1 MLAVIGALIANG
13 LITVLKFIAAAI
25 TGSSGM
31 MAEALHSLADTTNQV
46 FLLLG
51 LRFYKRPA
59 SEKHPFGYGK
69 ERFFWS
75 FIAAIFIFGVG
86 ASYALYE
93 GYQKLTHPH
102 PPAQLRWAYWV
113 LGLSLVLEAASIALA
128 LYQEITEAHH
138 EGLTFVEYLR
148 ESKDPTAK
156 TVLFEDSAALIGIA
170 IAAVG
175 IYLTDHQVGPSLFNG
190 QPPGAFWDGLA
201 SMAIGVVLAIVA
213 FSLARSS
220 RGLLLGEAATPKAVE
235 RIRQA
240 ILSHPHVCEVVEL
253 LTMHLAPKQILIN
266 AHVNFRNELGT
277 DDIEQVVNEVE
288 ELIKK
293 AEPKVDMIF
302 LETARESEPGGDDPI
317 PHHIG

>member
-1 MLAVIGALIANG
+1 MLAVVGALIANG
-13 LITVLKFIAAAI
+13 LITVLKFIAAVI

-93 GYQKLTHPH
+93 GFQKLWHPH
-102 PPAQLRWAYWV
+102 PPEQLAWAYWV
-113 LGLSLVLEAASIALA
+113 LGISFVLESGSIALA
-128 LYQEITEAHH
+128 LYQEVKEAHH
-138 EGLTFVEYLR
+138 EGLTFGQYLR

-156 TVLFEDSAALIGIA
+156 TVIFEDSAALIGMVIA
-170 IAAVG
+170 GAG
-175 IYLTDHQVGPSLFNG
+175 IYLTDHQVGPSLFEG

-201 SMAIGVVLAIVA
+201 SMTIGVVLAVVA

-220 RGLLLGEAATPKAVE
+220 RGLLLGEAAIPKSVE

-240 ILSHPHVCEVVEL
+240 ILSHEHVCEVVEL

-288 ELIKK
+288 ALIKK

-302 LETARESEPGGDDPI
+302 LETARESTAKESKPI
-317 PHHIG
+317 PQHIG